1 MFNKKTKTKTIKKTF
16 QNKFFW
22 IGLNIFSS
30 FCYLLFVFFSAIN
43 VAELKQIQKNIENKN
58 AELAM
63 LEIDYINREN
73 ITMLKDGSVLSFV
86 QAENIIYTSNIPEP
100 NGLALV
106 DKN

>member
-1 MFNKKTKTKTIKKTF
+1 MFYKPFFYVVIITNINEFKYGSISRWYIYPCHSGKKPIARFTI
-16 QNKFFW
+16 
-22 IGLNIFSS
+22 
-30 FCYLLFVFFSAIN
+30 
-43 VAELKQIQKNIENKN
+43 QIQKNIENKN